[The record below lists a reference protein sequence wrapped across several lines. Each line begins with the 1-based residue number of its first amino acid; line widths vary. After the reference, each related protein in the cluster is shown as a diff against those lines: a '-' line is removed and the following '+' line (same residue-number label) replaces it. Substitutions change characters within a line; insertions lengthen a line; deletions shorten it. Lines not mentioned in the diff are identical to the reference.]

1 MPGAHGDGL
10 CPGLTGMVCAPGPTG
25 MVCERGATWMVCA
38 RGPTGMVR
46 TLNLF
51 QNSLNSSGVRAG
63 KGGITKEREW
73 TFEVQIT

>member
-1 MPGAHGDGL
+1 
-10 CPGLTGMVCAPGPTG
+10 
-25 MVCERGATWMVCA
+25 MVCA

-51 QNSLNSSGVRAG
+51 KNSLNSSGVRAG